1 VTADFCMAVG
11 GTPGLLDESPLVELW
26 NGSEGWTE
34 GSVPIPPGDAGGS
47 LQAVSCASTSFCEAV
62 GSTQTSTSPESLD
75 LAESWNGSSW
85 SADAPTSADFD
96 SVLSS
101 VSCVSPTLC
110 EVVGIYRSTSSD
122 DELLEERT
130 PQGWTMQDLLPN
142 GAEPESISCSAA
154 DFCEL
159 VGVSTGEWNGGQWE
173 TQSTPTLDGTI
184 YTLGD
189 VSCVGEACEAVGDS
203 APVGEGINAD
213 VPSQPLAEV
222 LTPPPPAGDAT
233 FYGSTGAT
241 ALNRPSVGMASTPD
255 GKGYWLVASDGGV
268 FSF

>member
-1 VTADFCMAVG
+1 
-11 GTPGLLDESPLVELW
+11 
-26 NGSEGWTE
+26 
-34 GSVPIPPGDAGGS
+34 
-47 LQAVSCASTSFCEAV
+47 
-62 GSTQTSTSPESLD
+62 
-75 LAESWNGSSW
+75 
-85 SADAPTSADFD
+85 
-96 SVLSS
+96 
-101 VSCVSPTLC
+101 
-110 EVVGIYRSTSSD
+110 
-122 DELLEERT
+122 
-130 PQGWTMQDLLPN
+130 MQDLLPN